1 MKTTVAISLAALMLL
16 GACSKGGGNGDQA
29 SNGGA
34 DNAGAPASS
43 SGGDEKIT
51 LAQFQQRQVDRIM
64 RDDANKDGKVSKD
77 EFVAAMKQRIAD
89 RMAQNGGG
97 DDSGNAP
104 DPEAIANRVFARMDT
119 NSDGFITKD
128 ELDKSAAAQFAQIDT
143 DHKGYVTRD
152 QMRAR
157 FAGRGGF
164 GGGQGGPGGPG
175 GAPGG
180 GGQGGGDNGGGG
192 GN

>member
-1 MKTTVAISLAALMLL
+1 MRTTVAISLAALTLL
-16 GACSKGGGNGDQA
+16 AACSKSGGNGDQA
-29 SNGGA
+29 SS
-34 DNAGAPASS
+34 AGASS
-43 SGGDEKIT
+43 SSGDEKIT

-77 EFVAAMKQRIAD
+77 EFVQAMQARIAE
-89 RMAQNGGG
+89 RQQQNGG

-104 DPEAIANRVFARMDT
+104 DPQAIADRVFTRMDT

-128 ELDKSAAAQFAQIDT
+128 ELEKSAADRFNRIDT

-152 QMRAR
+152 QMRAQFR
-157 FAGRGGF
+157 
-164 GGGQGGPGGPG
+164 GGGQGGPPG
-175 GAPGG
+175 GGQGG

-192 GN
+192 GGN